1 MTTNQSTI
9 LLSDIVSVKGFLAD
23 MAADRIQER
32 VHPDDSE
39 LRIYTYSKKTQ
50 YGGLWTAAA
59 RLARGLILR
68 VPAGD
73 LNLATVESRG
83 LPKFWTV
90 EQTEGDWGR
99 VKLID
104 DDENVVVDEAPEIP
118 WDLPAVV
125 ADKLNGALGL
135 GYIDPAGVFR
145 ISTKGSFGSLEADV
159 SNRVLDSKYA
169 AVLPELSQPTGSTML
184 FEIITPER
192 PHPVDYGD
200 LEDLIFLGTIDN
212 ATGIWTPAK
221 GDEDAVVRFGF
232 PFAPT
237 HEVKSLKEAVELP
250 YEDNTEGFVV
260 TVIGGGPEA
269 IYKVKPNEYLQL
281 RKLFYALQETEL
293 KDFVSARSFTDQLLE
308 IKSARD
314 IDLSAL
320 VGELKLNGQM
330 EAMLEKRRSMIY
342 TAVALPAQALIGRVA
357 DELDSWGAEK
367 LDGRTDW
374 AQEIPRGDVARWIK
388 GKPKELQ
395 GLYFSVYSGIILAS
409 DGTKASQ
416 TAVKLALE
424 DTFNF
429 DPR

>member
-1 MTTNQSTI
+1 MTTTDPI
-9 LLSDIVSVKGFLAD
+9 LLSDIASVERFVAD
-23 MAADRIQER
+23 IDAGRIQAR
-32 VHPDDSE
+32 VHPADPD
-39 LRIYTYSKKTQ
+39 LRIYSYTKMTQ
-50 YGGLWTAAA
+50 YGGLWTPESK
-59 RLARGLILR
+59 LARGLILR
-68 VPAGD
+68 VPNGD
-73 LNLATVESRG
+73 FEKATVESRG
-83 LPKFWTV
+83 LPKFFTV
-90 EQTEGDWGR
+90 AQSQDDWGR
-99 VKLID
+99 AKLID

-145 ISTKGSFGSLEADV
+145 ISTKGSFGSLEAEV

-169 AVLPELSQPTGSTML
+169 AALPGLSEPTGSTML

-212 ATGIWTPAK
+212 RIGAWTPAR

-237 HEVKSLKEAVELP
+237 HEVASLRDAVALP

-260 TVIGGGPEA
+260 TVIGGAPDA

-293 KDFVSARSFTDQLLE
+293 KDFVSTRAFTDQLLE
-308 IKSARD
+308 IKSPD
-314 IDLSAL
+314 EIDLSAL

-330 EAMLEKRRSMIY
+330 LAMLEKRRMTIFEEI
-342 TAVALPAQALIGRVA
+342 VVPAQQLVDEFRRELLRFAEDSMDTIETMPRGEVANWINRGDKSYRGLFFATYDSLIG
-357 DELDSWGAEK
+357 GP
-367 LDGRTDW
+367 T
-374 AQEIPRGDVARWIK
+374 
-388 GKPKELQ
+388 
-395 GLYFSVYSGIILAS
+395 
-409 DGTKASQ
+409 TKIGQ
-416 TAVKLALE
+416 VAVKLVLE
-424 DTFNF
+424 GK
-429 DPR
+429 